1 MEILKS
7 FGFYETEE
15 YILSVDGHGFCDSSN
30 QIRCVAVYLRI
41 EITFVFRVIL
51 LFSKT
56 KVTLLKKLSMPHLE
70 LLFCVLLSKLLNELL
85 SIVTKHICVN
95 YICCWP
101 DSEVAL
107 FSIKGKEE
115 SWRPWAEN
123 CV

>member
-15 YILSVDGHGFCDSSN
+15 YILSVDRHGFDDSSN
-30 QIRCVAVYLRI
+30 QICYVAVYLRI
-41 EITFVFRVIL
+41 EIKFIIRVSL

-70 LLFCVLLSKLLNELL
+70 LSFCVLLSKLLNELL

-107 FSIKGKEE
+107 
-115 SWRPWAEN
+115 
-123 CV
+123 C